1 MDIAAWLRGLGLERY
16 EEAFRENEIDAGI
29 LPKLTAD
36 DLKDIGVT
44 IVGHRRKLL
53 ESIAALAEPASAP
66 QPEPSAP
73 AEAAAK
79 ARRGQA
85 ERRQL
90 TVLICDLVGS
100 TELSVKLDP
109 EDMGRVIRAYQEC
122 CAGVVARWGGH
133 VAKYMGDGVLAY
145 FGWPQAHEDEAERAV
160 HAGLELAAAVNRL
173 EARDGARLAARVGV
187 ATGVVMVGELVGEG
201 AAQEQ
206 AVIGETPNL
215 AARLQALAEPGTVV
229 IAASTRRLVGGLF
242 ELTDLGPQR
251 LKGFAEALA
260 AFRVVGEG
268 DAEGRFEALRGGRLT
283 PLIGREHELA
293 MLLERWTWAK
303 GGDGQVVL
311 ISGEPG
317 IGKSRLLRALRQE
330 LRAKPHFALSHFC
343 SPHHTTS
350 AFYPIITRL
359 ERAAGF
365 ARQDEP
371 EAKLAR
377 LEAMLGHT
385 TTHLDETVPLL
396 AALLSIPVGDRDPGL
411 NLNPQRQ
418 KQRTLEVLVEQLEGL
433 ASDRPVLELYE
444 DVHWVDPSTLE
455 LLDLLVERVRA
466 LPVLVVLTYRPEFT
480 PPWTGQSHVTALPL
494 NRLGRRQG
502 AAMVERMTGGKALP
516 AEVLDQIVA
525 RTDGVPLFVEELTKT
540 VLELG
545 LLTDTGERYELA
557 GPLPPLAIP
566 STLHDSLLARLDRL
580 APVKEVAQTA
590 AVIGRDFA
598 HELLAAIS
606 PLSRKQLDEALDQL
620 LAAELVFRRG
630 APPDAIY
637 SFKHALVQ
645 DAAYQS
651 LLRSRRQQ
659 LHAKIA
665 EALEARL
672 DDTPPEV
679 VARHC
684 TEAGLTDKA
693 VKYWHLAGKRAMEL
707 SAYREAIDHLG
718 RAREFLLTL
727 PASPERDA
735 RELDLQLA
743 LGAAWIPAKAYGAD
757 EVRRAYGAAVELS
770 RQVGSA
776 DQRFAA
782 LRGLWNNHLMR
793 VELSAARELAVQ
805 LRAAAKE
812 TGGPER
818 RLVAERAAGSGLMA
832 LGEHCEANAC
842 FRRGIALY
850 DPGLHKRYLR
860 RYGEDL
866 GLWCYGYAAWTDD
879 WLGYRDRALEETR
892 RAVEIARTVT
902 TPTLVMVLSNAA
914 TVHQFRRELET
925 TLDYA
930 EETIGLADRLGMVQL
945 RAWAS
950 IHKGWALSCGG
961 RVEGGLAEI
970 EAALATWR
978 AIGGLNN
985 RTHFLNL
992 LSEACRLAG
1001 KLEAGM
1007 AALDEAEDI
1016 SRRVDLHAHDAETHR
1031 RRGELHLALGRAA
1044 DAEISCVR
1052 AIEVARAQ
1060 GTKTFELRAA
1070 TDLARLWRDQGNH
1083 AGARDL
1089 LAPVYGWFIEGFDT
1103 ADLRDAKALL
1113 DELA

>member
-1 MDIAAWLRGLGLERY
+1 
-16 EEAFRENEIDAGI
+16 
-29 LPKLTAD
+29 
-36 DLKDIGVT
+36 
-44 IVGHRRKLL
+44 
-53 ESIAALAEPASAP
+53 
-66 QPEPSAP
+66 
-73 AEAAAK
+73 
-79 ARRGQA
+79 
-85 ERRQL
+85 
-90 TVLICDLVGS
+90 
-100 TELSVKLDP
+100 
-109 EDMGRVIRAYQEC
+109 
-122 CAGVVARWGGH
+122 
-133 VAKYMGDGVLAY
+133 
-145 FGWPQAHEDEAERAV
+145 
-160 HAGLELAAAVNRL
+160 
-173 EARDGARLAARVGV
+173 
-187 ATGVVMVGELVGEG
+187 
-201 AAQEQ
+201 
-206 AVIGETPNL
+206 
-215 AARLQALAEPGTVV
+215 
-229 IAASTRRLVGGLF
+229 
-242 ELTDLGPQR
+242 
-251 LKGFAEALA
+251 
-260 AFRVVGEG
+260 
-268 DAEGRFEALRGGRLT
+268 
-283 PLIGREHELA
+283 
-293 MLLERWTWAK
+293 
-303 GGDGQVVL
+303 
-311 ISGEPG
+311 
-317 IGKSRLLRALRQE
+317 
-330 LRAKPHFALSHFC
+330 
-343 SPHHTTS
+343 
-350 AFYPIITRL
+350 
-359 ERAAGF
+359 
-365 ARQDEP
+365 
-371 EAKLAR
+371 
-377 LEAMLGHT
+377 
-385 TTHLDETVPLL
+385 
-396 AALLSIPVGDRDPGL
+396 
-411 NLNPQRQ
+411 
-418 KQRTLEVLVEQLEGL
+418 
-433 ASDRPVLELYE
+433 
-444 DVHWVDPSTLE
+444 

-480 PPWTGQSHVTALPL
+480 PPWTGQSHVTTLPL

-516 AEVLDQIVA
+516 GEVLDQIVA

-540 VLELG
+540 VLESG

-566 STLHDSLLARLDRL
+566 ATLHDSLMARLDRL

-637 SFKHALVQ
+637 SFKHVLVQ

-665 EALEARL
+665 EALEARF
-672 DDTPPEV
+672 DGTPPEV
-679 VARHC
+679 VACHC

-693 VKYWHLAGKRAMEL
+693 VKYWHLAGKRAIEL

-718 RAREFLLTL
+718 RAQELLLTL

-743 LGAAWIPAKAYGAD
+743 LGAAWIPAKAYSAD
-757 EVRRAYGAAVELS
+757 EVRRAYGTAVELS
-770 RQVGSA
+770 RRVGSA

-793 VELSAARELAVQ
+793 VELNAARELAVQ
-805 LRAAAKE
+805 LRAAAE
-812 TGGPER
+812 DTGDPER

-850 DPGLHKRYLR
+850 DPGLHKHYLR
-860 RYGEDL
+860 RYGEDS

-914 TVHQFRRELET
+914 TVHQFRRELEA
-925 TLDYA
+925 TLDCA

-961 RVEGGLAEI
+961 RIEDGLTEI

-1001 KLEAGM
+1001 KPEAGM
-1007 AALDEAEDI
+1007 AALDEAEHI
-1016 SRRVDLHAHDAETHR
+1016 SQRVDLHAHGAETHR

-1044 DAEISCVR
+1044 DAETSCLR

-1060 GTKTFELRAA
+1060 GTKIFELRAA
-1070 TDLARLWRDQGNH
+1070 TDLARLWRDQGNR

-1089 LAPVYGWFIEGFDT
+1089 LAEVYGWFTEGFDT
-1103 ADLRDAKALL
+1103 ADLQDAKELL
-1113 DELA
+1113 EELG